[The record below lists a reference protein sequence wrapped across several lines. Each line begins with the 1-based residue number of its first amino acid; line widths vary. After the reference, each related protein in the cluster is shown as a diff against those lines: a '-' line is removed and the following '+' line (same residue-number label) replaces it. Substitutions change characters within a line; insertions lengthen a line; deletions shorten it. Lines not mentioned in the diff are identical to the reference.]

1 VPRRRPRVTA
11 LVAVLALL
19 LAAPFER
26 GRDCTVCPV
35 DCPMH
40 AARAR
45 PARMG
50 CHHGGAPSSSTPGA
64 EHGGCAM
71 RASCG
76 HHGGALPGFAAE
88 PSPPLTVTTLADAGR
103 VAIPDR
109 PVVVGDDPA
118 PPHRPPEP
126 SVV

>member
-1 VPRRRPRVTA
+1 
-11 LVAVLALL
+11 VLALL

-26 GRDCTVCPV
+26 RRDCTVCPV

-40 AARAR
+40 AARKAAAR
-45 PARMG
+45 VG
-50 CHHGGAPSSSTPGA
+50 CHHGGSTHPA
-64 EHGGCAM
+64 EHGACAM

-76 HHGGALPGFAAE
+76 HHGGTLPAFTAE
-88 PSPPLTVTTLADAGR
+88 LSSPATVTIVTDVR
-103 VAIPDR
+103 PVPMPDR
-109 PVVVGDDPA
+109 PVVVADDPA